1 MPSYSVQISSRP
13 INGEHLED
21 PRFHCHYPHLGP
33 AQINGEPLRGA
44 RANSC
49 GYSLHFLQSSRLVQR
64 EEPKAQR
71 PSCCFAKS
79 TSVVLLTAIVTLL
92 GTFTTF
98 HWVLQG
104 RVPLAAICV

>member
-44 RANSC
+44 RA
-49 GYSLHFLQSSRLVQR
+49 
-64 EEPKAQR
+64 
-71 PSCCFAKS
+71 
-79 TSVVLLTAIVTLL
+79 I
-92 GTFTTF
+92 
-98 HWVLQG
+98 G
-104 RVPLAAICV
+104 RSGSPPATRSNVA